1 MSIYSNYSAN
11 KLEKQIYNPLEE
23 EKTIFELWTKQ
34 KANEKIREIR
44 GKENNGIFKILNGPP
59 FPTGSPH
66 SGHIVNVLMKDVFT
80 RYAYQKNLNVVSSF
94 GWDCHGLPVEHE
106 VDKRLEIKDPQDLYR
121 IGVSDYNE
129 ECRKFVQRHV
139 SDWKNNLDQ
148 IGLVAD
154 LTAAYSTMSRESM
167 EGVWG
172 VFKKLLDL
180 GLVYKD
186 TKVMPYSTACFTH
199 LSHFEAEQNWKMRH
213 EVAAIVGLRIV
224 ESDVRLLIWTDSPWK
239 LAANFAVCVN
249 PTSVYVKIKMA
260 ANGHIYILSRNR
272 LHSIFKN
279 SKDFSIVEEIEGKRI
294 ADLKYHPLFDYLPG
308 SLTVLKDESIREKEG
323 TGIVALCPHFNE
335 NEYRICFKN
344 GLSPDEALCPIDRGG
359 RFTQRIIELA
369 GLTIEEAS
377 LSVIQSLQK
386 RGLLVHLENIERR
399 RQHCWRSDVPLIEK
413 VTTTWFLKVGSLKT
427 KLKANNSEINWVP
440 SLYKG
445 IMDSQFDK
453 LKDWPI
459 GRHRHWG
466 TPIPIW
472 SSPSGDEIVCVG
484 SVEELMQ
491 LTNIKEISDLHKD
504 CLDKLLI
511 PSKVPGNPPLR
522 RVSEVLDCWFESGS
536 VPILQH
542 KIKEEV
548 ELVVEGKD
556 QINGWFLSASI
567 LSAALSLPAPSKTIV
582 VHEFVQGN
590 DGMKLS
596 KRKHNHNDAIKIA
609 EKYGVDA
616 LRLYLLTLPLVAGKP
631 FMLQESEVGKFQKSL
646 IQPLYKMLYDLMPLL
661 GEPGRVTYGVIT
673 NPLYYKNIFD
683 QWILGRTE
691 SLVQFY
697 ESELRSHRLH
707 LVIPRL
713 IELLHQFHKWFIP
726 ATTITGEVNEFVIFN
741 VIVKIYLLLGPFA
754 PIFSEYI
761 HQILKP
767 WRFSPHKGFS
777 HNCLLTEKSDQ
788 LIQPQLDL
796 QILRWQTIIDM
807 TREARQTHVIPIGY
821 RISEL
826 IVVHPLETYLADMEQ
841 LNETLIILVNV
852 HLLTRSSNHAQFGTH
867 LKAKMNKDSP
877 LHQTLDPTELKK
889 FTIAIQKLNDA
900 EVEELIRVGS
910 LDVLERCISLEDVRI
925 EYVFEHEC
933 DAKTIIICRD
943 DVFIVVKMNKD
954 LGYYEEGTRIELM
967 SVIQK
972 FRKKAKVYPSE
983 FVSVG
988 YLTEDTCV
996 ESAFKKFCEELRK
1009 TTHSEIMPID
1019 DAGGFNEEEMRYKET
1034 VSIKGVPVIL
1044 YLFKKQD
1051 NHEV

>member
-1 MSIYSNYSAN
+1 MNLYSNYSAN

-44 GKENNGIFKILNGPP
+44 GRENNGTFKILNGPP

-106 VDKRLEIKDPQDLYR
+106 VDKRLDIKEPQDLYR

-129 ECRKFVQRHV
+129 ECRKFVQRHE
-139 SDWKNNLDQ
+139 SDWKNNLDR
-148 IGLVAD
+148 IGIAAD
-154 LTAAYSTMSRESM
+154 LTAAYSTMSRDSM

-172 VFKKLLDL
+172 VFKKLFDL

-186 TKVMPYSTACFTH
+186 TKILPYSTGCFTH
-199 LSHFEAEQNWKMRH
+199 LSHFEAEQNSKMRH

-260 ANGHIYILSRNR
+260 ANDQIYILSRNR
-272 LHSIFKN
+272 LHSIFPN

-308 SLTVLKDESIREKEG
+308 SLTVLKDASIHEKEG

-335 NEYRICFKN
+335 NEYRICFEN
-344 GLSPDEALCPIDRGG
+344 GLSPDETLCPLDRSG
-359 RFTQRIIELA
+359 RFTQRILELA

-377 LSVIQSLQK
+377 LSVIQRLQK
-386 RGLLVHLENIERR
+386 SGLLVHVENIERR

-413 VTTTWFLKVGSLKT
+413 VTTSWFLKVESLRT

-440 SLYKG
+440 SSYKG
-445 IMDSQFDK
+445 LMDNQFDK

-484 SVEELMQ
+484 SVEELLQ
-491 LTNIKEISDLHKD
+491 LTNIKEISDLHKE

-522 RVSEVLDCWFESGS
+522 RVSEVFDCWFESGS

-542 KIKEEV
+542 NIKDQV
-548 ELVVEGKD
+548 ELMVEGKD
-556 QINGWFLSASI
+556 QISGWFLTASI
-567 LSAALSLPAPSKTIV
+567 LSAALSLPALSKTIV
-582 VHEFVQGN
+582 VHGLVHSIDE
-590 DGMKLS
+590 MKLS

-609 EKYGVDA
+609 EKYGIDA
-616 LRLYLLTLPLVAGKP
+616 LRLYLLSSPLVVGEP
-631 FMLQESEVGKFQKSL
+631 LVLQESDVGIFNKKIFQ
-646 IQPLYKMLYDLMPLL
+646 PFYKMVYDLMPLL
-661 GEPGRVTYGVIT
+661 GKQGYVTYG
-673 NPLYYKNIFD
+673 IFSEASKYED
-683 QWILGRTE
+683 IFEQWILGHTE

-697 ESELRSHRLH
+697 ESELKAHRLN

-713 IELLHQFHKWFIP
+713 IALLEEFHKWFIP
-726 ATTITGEVNEFVIFN
+726 AIRIINKPDRGFIVFN
-741 VIVKIYLLLGPFA
+741 VIYKTLLVLAPFA
-754 PIFSEYI
+754 PVFTEYI
-761 HQILKP
+761 YQIIKP
-767 WRFSPHKGFS
+767 WTVEKD
-777 HNCLLTEKSDQ
+777 CVLDVQLTKKSDKF
-788 LIQPQLDL
+788 IRPHLDL
-796 QILRWQTIIDM
+796 RISRWQAVIEM
-807 TREARQTHVIPIGY
+807 TWEARKKHVILNGY

-826 IVVHPLETYLADMEQ
+826 IVVHALEKYLADTEY
-841 LNETLIILVNV
+841 LDETLTKYVNV
-852 HLLTRSSNHAQFGTH
+852 QQLTRTTDHAQFGIRLRAK
-867 LKAKMNKDSP
+867 LKRDSP
-877 LHQTLDPTELKK
+877 LHQTLNAAELKK
-889 FTIAIQKLNDA
+889 VDIAVQKLNDI
-900 EVEELIRVGS
+900 EVGELIRVGS
-910 LDVLERCISLEDVRI
+910 HEVLEHYISLDDVRI
-925 EYVFEHEC
+925 SHVFEHEF
-933 DAKTIIICRD
+933 DEKTIVICRD
-943 DVFIVVKMNKD
+943 EVCVVVKMNKN
-954 LGYYEEGTRIELM
+954 LAYYEEGTRIELM
-967 SVIQK
+967 SSIRK
-972 FRKKAKVYPSE
+972 FRKKANVFSSE
-983 FVSVG
+983 FLRVC
-988 YLTEDTCV
+988 YLTEDVCMK
-996 ESAFKKFCEELRK
+996 SAFEKFSEELRK
-1009 TTHSEIMPID
+1009 TTHSEIMSID
-1019 DAGGFNEEEMRYKET
+1019 DARGYSEEEIHHQET
-1034 VSIKGVPVIL
+1034 VNIKGVPVIL
-1044 YLFKKQD
+1044 YLFKKKGEQ
-1051 NHEV
+1051 

>member
-1 MSIYSNYSAN
+1 MSLYSNYSAN

-34 KANEKIREIR
+34 KSNEKIREIR

-106 VDKRLEIKDPQDLYR
+106 VDKRLDIKEPQDLYR

-154 LTAAYSTMSRESM
+154 LTAAYSTMSRGSM

-172 VFKKLLDL
+172 VFKKLFDL

-186 TKVMPYSTACFTH
+186 TKVMPYSTGCFTH

-224 ESDVRLLIWTDSPWK
+224 ESDVSLLIWTDSPWK

-249 PTSVYVKIKMA
+249 PTSVYVKIKMVV
-260 ANGHIYILSRNR
+260 NGQIYILSRNR
-272 LHSIFKN
+272 LHSIFPN

-308 SLTVLKDESIREKEG
+308 SLTVLKDESIREKVG

-344 GLSPDEALCPIDRGG
+344 GQSPDEALCPIDRGG

-413 VTTTWFLKVGSLKT
+413 VTTTWFLKVGSVKT
-427 KLKANNSEINWVP
+427 KLKKNNSEINWVP

-445 IMDSQFDK
+445 IMDNQFDK

-491 LTNIKEISDLHKD
+491 LTNIKEISDLHKE

-522 RVSEVLDCWFESGS
+522 RVSEVFDCWFESGS

-542 KIKEEV
+542 KRKEQV
-548 ELVVEGKD
+548 ELMVEGKD

-590 DGMKLS
+590 NGMKLS
-596 KRKHNHNDAIKIA
+596 KRKHNHNDTIKIA

-616 LRLYLLTLPLVAGKP
+616 LRLYLLSFPIV
-631 FMLQESEVGKFQKSL
+631 SENGFVLEEHEVRKFKHK
-646 IQPLYKMLYDLMPLL
+646 IMEPLYKMVYDLMPLL
-661 GEPGRVTYGVIT
+661 GKQGWISYGIARET
-673 NPLYYKNIFD
+673 GDYENIFE

-691 SLVQFY
+691 SLTQFY
-697 ESELRSHRLH
+697 ESELKSHRLH

-713 IELLHQFHKWFIP
+713 ITHLEEFKKWFIP
-726 ATTITGEVNEFVIFN
+726 TMSIVDKLDRVYIYVNVIF
-741 VIVKIYLLLGPFA
+741 KTLLVLAPFA
-754 PIFSEYI
+754 PVFTEYI
-761 HQILKP
+761 YQIIKP
-767 WRFSPHKGFS
+767 WTWNKDFV
-777 HNCLLTEKSDQ
+777 Q
-788 LIQPQLDL
+788 LIPLIEASDAL
-796 QILRWQTIIDM
+796 IHPHVEVQILRWQTIIELV
-807 TREARQTHVIPIGY
+807 REARQKHIIPNGY
-821 RISEL
+821 RITEL
-826 IVVHPLETYLADMEQ
+826 IVIHPLEAYLADTDY
-841 LNETLIILVNV
+841 LNNTIKQFVNV
-852 HLLTRSSNHAQFGTH
+852 FQLTRTTDRAQFGIS
-867 LKAKMNKDSP
+867 LKAKLKKDSP
-877 LHQTLDPTELKK
+877 LHQTLNAAELKK
-889 FTIAIQKLNDA
+889 ITIAIQKLNDI
-900 EVEELIRVGS
+900 EVGELIRVGS
-910 LDVLERCISLEDVRI
+910 DEVLEHYISLDDVRI
-925 EYVFEHEC
+925 SHIFEHEF
-933 DAKTIIICRD
+933 DEKTIAICRD
-943 DVFIVVKMNKD
+943 DACVVIKMNKN
-954 LGYYEEGTRIELM
+954 LNYYEEGTRIELV
-967 SVIQK
+967 SVVQK

-983 FVSVG
+983 FVSFG
-988 YLTEDTCV
+988 YLTEDACLK
-996 ESAFKKFCEELRK
+996 SAFEMFSEELRK
-1009 TTHSEIMPID
+1009 TTHSEIMLIN
-1019 DAGGFNEEEMRYKET
+1019 DAYGINEEEVRYKET
-1034 VSIKGVPVIL
+1034 VNLKGVPVVL
-1044 YLFKKQD
+1044 YLFKKEEKKQY
-1051 NHEV
+1051 